1 MNLFGMVKDATRPY
15 TRLESK
21 FYDHFIAP
29 TVAGFYSHFEQALG
43 LMEGMDDAFVL
54 DVGCGGGQLLEYI
67 AKRRPGVRAVGVDL
81 SADQI
86 RRAKMR
92 LAPYGFRMSAMA
104 ASALDMPLP
113 DNEFDLVVSIGSIK
127 HWPDRLKGLVEC
139 VRVLKPGSRLLVV
152 EADRGCRMEDVD
164 YLTQKTP
171 LPFFAKPFF
180 NIFFRV
186 KVAGPS
192 LDMEEMRELAKKLPL
207 KKVKVSRVPGLP
219 GLMLDALKK

>member
-1 MNLFGMVKDATRPY
+1 MSLFSMVKDSTKPY

-43 LMEGMDDAFVL
+43 LMDGMDDAFVL

-67 AKRRPGVRAVGVDL
+67 AKRRPNARGLGVDL
-81 SADQI
+81 SSDQI
-86 RRAKMR
+86 RRAKKR
-92 LAPYGFRMSAMA
+92 LAPYGSRMSAIT

-113 DNEFDLVVSIGSIK
+113 DNEFDLVVSIGCIK

-152 EADRGCRMEDVD
+152 EADRGCRLEDVA
-164 YLTQKTP
+164 YLAQKTP
-171 LPFFAKPFF
+171 LPFFAKP
-180 NIFFRV
+180 IFRIFYLV

-207 KKVKVSRVPGLP
+207 KKVRVSRVPGLP
-219 GLMLDALKK
+219 GLMLDAIKK